1 MLKKKLKQTNG
12 SSLIMVIFLLTL
24 ISALGI
30 IIVNQLGNQL
40 KSTTNRYDDM
50 QAKYISEAGI
60 ERTIQEACNQLSNN
74 IKSQASSI
82 ENVYYNEKIDLYK
95 SSNVDN
101 MKNELS
107 NVKKYLNSISNIDLN
122 NINSKIDSI
131 ETADS
136 MISNIDIVRDDILNI
151 VIESNKYEKI
161 EDKIYL
167 AIEYLYKA
175 LNFAHIEKNKDVE
188 PVPLKDS
195 NSNNGADANYNG
207 DEIHALAH
215 NRSDG
220 SFKFGNTFDNICKN
234 INAAT
239 YTQLG
244 KIRYNI
250 LNGDKEV
257 EIIHQEGID
266 IYNDSEGE
274 MRRLIQGYYG
284 IFYSKNYEDLSSPI
298 IVNQLNEINA
308 LIEQIINE
316 INKVQ
321 LDLNKLYLNNI
332 DKGSS
337 LKMAIG
343 DALKAYDNI
352 KNDLRWLQKK
362 LGLSDLNSD
371 SSPAPDLDPEPEQ
384 KPDSDKNE
392 DSTLKLQLENYNKE
406 FDEFQN
412 NNRRYKYEISYK
424 EGQSTLERI
433 EKNIIIKKDID
444 NSIIKI
450 DDIEVDIISNAYKK
464 NTLGIYNLVYKI
476 ESKVIFKIDI
486 QDNFKVKYEIK
497 SYEKVP
503 LK

>member
-1 MLKKKLKQTNG
+1 M
-12 SSLIMVIFLLTL
+12 IMVIFLLTL
-24 ISALGI
+24 ISMIGI
-30 IIVNQLGNQL
+30 MIINQLGNQL

-60 ERTIQEACNQLSNN
+60 ERTIKEACGQLNN
-74 IKSQASSI
+74 IIKSQSSSI

-107 NVKKYLNSISNIDLN
+107 NAKKYLNSISDKINIEYLN
-122 NINSKIDSI
+122 NINLKIDSI

-136 MISNIDIVRDDILNI
+136 MINNIDIVRNDILNLA
-151 VIESNKYEKI
+151 IESNKYEEIK
-161 EDKIYL
+161 DKIYL
-167 AIEYLYKA
+167 AIDHLYKA

-188 PVPLKDS
+188 PVPLKNS
-195 NSNNGADANYNG
+195 NSNNGADAKYNG

-220 SFKFGNTFDNICKN
+220 SFKFGNTFDNISTN
-234 INAAT
+234 IGTAA
-239 YTQLG
+239 YTQLNQI
-244 KIRYNI
+244 KNI
-250 LNGDKEV
+250 LQGDIEAAKIYEDGVCIFNNSNGT
-257 EIIHQEGID
+257 
-266 IYNDSEGE
+266 
-274 MRRLIQGYYG
+274 MRNLIQGYYH
-284 IFYSKNYEDLSSPI
+284 IFYSKNYGNLSSPN
-298 IVNQLNEINA
+298 IVNQLNDISTS
-308 LIEQIINE
+308 IDQIINE

-321 LDLNKLYLNNI
+321 LDLNKLYL

-337 LKMAIG
+337 LKIAID

-362 LGLSDLNSD
+362 LGLSALNSD
-371 SSPAPDLDPEPEQ
+371 SSPAPDPKPEQ
-384 KPDSDKNE
+384 TPDSDKNE
-392 DSTLKLQLENYNKE
+392 NYTLKLQLENYNKE

-412 NNRRYKYEISYK
+412 NNRAYKYEILYK
-424 EGQSTLERI
+424 EGQSILEKI
-433 EKNIIIKKDID
+433 EKDIIIKKDI
-444 NSIIKI
+444 NNNIINI
-450 DDIEVDIISNAYKK
+450 EDIEVDIISNTYKK